1 MAYFIF
7 LKYLRSL
14 EEFRKNS
21 YVKIPPKSPCAN
33 FQSLGIF
40 KNQILFRKE
49 FSPSLSAHL
58 AFRPSRGPLSLF
70 FSTDRFSLPFP
81 LGLGLSAG
89 PAHHHG
95 PTSRRLLPPALKPN
109 TAPPPACLVP
119 PPRSPRCLHR
129 TRETTA
135 CNSPSFPPI
144 NQRHSPPSSIPE
156 TGAFNPTIQAPSS
169 RQLKALGP
177 PLPRLRPIKAD
188 PALGEASHTSNAPS
202 LSPFQAEASTAGEM
216 LFHRLPSRGNPAI
229 EFAGPPSLSLTP
241 RSELSGTG
249 MAGGRAP
256 ESGNGCRSTVDWAG
270 AIHGLEDSVH
280 EFSLGKQFPKNP
292 ILDILH
298 LDPSVFP
305 KLTRSP

>member
-21 YVKIPPKSPCAN
+21 HVKIPPKSPCAN

-70 FSTDRFSLPFP
+70 FSTDRFSLPSP

-89 PAHHHG
+89 PAHHDG

-109 TAPPPACLVP
+109 TAPPPASLVP

-144 NQRHSPPSSIPE
+144 NQRHSPPPQSRKP
-156 TGAFNPTIQAPSS
+156 APST
-169 RQLKALGP
+169 P
-177 PLPRLRPIKAD
+177 PFKLLQ
-188 PALGEASHTSNAPS
+188 ASN
-202 LSPFQAEASTAGEM
+202 
-216 LFHRLPSRGNPAI
+216 
-229 EFAGPPSLSLTP
+229 
-241 RSELSGTG
+241 
-249 MAGGRAP
+249 
-256 ESGNGCRSTVDWAG
+256 
-270 AIHGLEDSVH
+270 
-280 EFSLGKQFPKNP
+280 
-292 ILDILH
+292 
-298 LDPSVFP
+298 
-305 KLTRSP
+305 